1 MSKVTLLLF
10 LYTILWSYTLTMRFT
25 QTIHKNMLQ
34 IGYLGL
40 NHNPIGNARVFVQD
54 NTAQLAFM
62 EILPDFRRQGH
73 GSKLLS
79 ETENTL
85 RNTHHVTEI
94 NLLAW
99 QPYSSSEVID
109 FYKKNGYVV
118 SNEKTEL
125 YDDSSKMWDL
135 VQMHK
140 ILAPSVFNWP

>member
-1 MSKVTLLLF
+1 
-10 LYTILWSYTLTMRFT
+10 
-25 QTIHKNMLQ
+25 MLQ

-40 NHNPIGNARVFVQD
+40 NQNPIGNARVFVQD

-62 EILPDFRRQGH
+62 EILPDFRRQGY

-85 RNTHHVTEI
+85 RTTHHVIEI
-94 NLLAW
+94 HLLAW

-109 FYKKNGYVV
+109 FYKKNGYVI
-118 SNEKTEL
+118 SNEKTEM

>member
-1 MSKVTLLLF
+1 ML
-10 LYTILWSYTLTMRFT
+10 RFT
-25 QTIHKNMLQ
+25 KTIHKNMLQ

-40 NHNPIGNARVFVQD
+40 NQNPIGNARVFVQD

-85 RNTHHVTEI
+85 RTTHHVTEI
-94 NLLAW
+94 HLLAW

-118 SNEKTEL
+118 SNEKTEM